1 MAFWCWIYIYTICD
15 YAIGK
20 EVKFGNA
27 NALIS
32 LFATQTVNLNSTSFS
47 AGFELLSHLG
57 ASISFGFSGVSAN
70 AYFSTEIYKLGITVN
85 SYIIN
90 SIGVFAGYYDQKIT
104 EKERAGFDLTANGQ
118 LLVIIAFSVVLLG
131 FPAVAMALA

>member
-1 MAFWCWIYIYTICD
+1 METPNSIWLFGVEFTFTPYVITQ
-15 YAIGK
+15 IGE

-57 ASISFGFSGVSAN
+57 ASISFGFQVFQLMHISQ
-70 AYFSTEIYKLGITVN
+70 LR
-85 SYIIN
+85 YIN
-90 SIGVFAGYYDQKIT
+90 
-104 EKERAGFDLTANGQ
+104 
-118 LLVIIAFSVVLLG
+118 
-131 FPAVAMALA
+131 